1 MAVHLTKKK
10 KEALKLYEKGKHYG
24 LDEAVEILKK
34 TPKRKFDETLE
45 LAMNLGL
52 NPKEAS
58 QIVRGTTLLPHGT
71 GKRVRVAVF
80 CKGEDEKK
88 AKEAGADF
96 VGSDELIKKVSGG
109 FCDFDVAIASTAMMR
124 DIARLGKV
132 LGPRGLMPNPKVGTV
147 TDDIQKAV
155 KETKA
160 GKVEFKM
167 DKQAGLHVSVGKIS
181 FEKTN
186 LIENIRHLVKAILG
200 SNPHLAKP
208 QTVKSISVSTTMGPG
223 IRLDISEFRK

>member
-1 MAVHLTKKK
+1 MATHLTKKK
-10 KEALKLYEKGKHYG
+10 KEALKLCEKSKFYSIE
-24 LDEAVEILKK
+24 EAIDILKK
-34 TPKRKFDETLE
+34 MPKRKFDETLE

-52 NPKEAS
+52 NPKDAS

-71 GKRVRVAVF
+71 GKSVRIAVF
-80 CKGEDEKK
+80 CKGDDEKK

-96 VGSDELIKKVSGG
+96 IGSDELIKKVSGG
-109 FCDFDVAIASTAMMR
+109 FCDFDVAIASTVMMR

-147 TDDIQKAV
+147 TDDITKAV

-181 FEKTN
+181 FEKGN
-186 LIENIRHLVKAILG
+186 LIENIKHLVKAILG
-200 SNPHLAKP
+200 SNPHLNKP
-208 QTVKSISVSTTMGPG
+208 QVIKSIVVSTTMGPG
-223 IRLDISEFRK
+223 IKLDISEFRG